1 MNNIIQKYPLSHI
14 DRLCVVRIFMNQTLY
29 TLYMYVAVRNNS
41 YQPDL
46 SKVASKKDMSNSCG
60 INSNLKERLRSTS

>member
-1 MNNIIQKYPLSHI
+1 MCGSNFYESDVI
-14 DRLCVVRIFMNQTLY
+14 Y